1 MGTLPVLMMS
11 VVVLSL
17 PEMINLRK
25 ALKAKLIAI
34 PLSIVATGII
44 LVGYI
49 LNMILSGET
58 P

>member
-1 MGTLPVLMMS
+1 MDTLPVLMMS

-17 PEMINLRK
+17 PEMINQRK

-49 LNMILSGET
+49 FNMTL
-58 P
+58 

>member
-1 MGTLPVLMMS
+1 MGTLPVVMMS